1 MLKNDKKNGVR
12 EILLM
17 GVFWRILIIEAV
29 LLVYSLFYRWFTED
43 AGPADLF
50 WYAIRII
57 LLVGIIIIFMMVTL
71 KKFLADRIITPLE
84 SIAAANK
91 KIQKDYSNAGEI
103 DLPRDSPD
111 EIRTIVTSRASMLR
125 QIIQVSEERLHL
137 VNFIKETFGR
147 YLSQKVVEE
156 ICARA

>member
-1 MLKNDKKNGVR
+1 MPHKNKKNGVR

-17 GVFWRILIIEAV
+17 GVFWRILFIEAV

-43 AGPADLF
+43 AGPVDLF

-71 KKFLADRIITPLE
+71 KKFLKDKIIIPLE

-91 KIQKDYSNAGEI
+91 EIQKDYTRADKI
-103 DLPRDSPD
+103 DLSDDSPD
-111 EIRTIVTSRASMLR
+111 EIKTIVTSRTAMLK
-125 QIIQVSEERLHL
+125 QILAVSEERLHL
-137 VNFIKETFGR
+137 VNFIKETF
-147 YLSQKVVEE
+147 
-156 ICARA
+156 I